1 MDSRD
6 SFSKLFRKLEHKPA
20 DGSRKR
26 DGRSASKN
34 DEEGREVG
42 IGGNSDIG
50 RGSRLR
56 PGAGD
61 AVKSEPDRPDRE
73 RNDVDR
79 GMVDRVDPTI
89 STPSISHSYKPD
101 SM

>member
-26 DGRSASKN
+26 DGRSASEN
-34 DEEGREVG
+34 HEEGREAG
-42 IGGNSDIG
+42 IGGNNDLR

-61 AVKSEPDRPDRE
+61 AAKSEPNRE
-73 RNDVDR
+73 RSDVDR
-79 GMVDRVDPTI
+79 GRVDRVDSTI
-89 STPSISHSYKPD
+89 SAPSISHNDKPD
-101 SM
+101 GM

>member
-6 SFSKLFRKLEHKPA
+6 SFSKLFRKLEQKPA

-26 DGRSASKN
+26 NGRSASEN

-42 IGGNSDIG
+42 IGGNSDMR

-56 PGAGD
+56 PGARD
-61 AVKSEPDRPDRE
+61 AVKSEPDRPDGE
-73 RNDVDR
+73 RNDAGRARVDR
-79 GMVDRVDPTI
+79 FDPTI
-89 STPSISHSYKPD
+89 SAPSISHNYKPD